1 MRSSAFPRWS
11 TGLVTVL
18 ILSLSGGSSH
28 AAGGSKGFIKTTMPL
43 FQITVAPGGV
53 QLFH

>member
-18 ILSLSGGSSH
+18 ILSLSGGS
-28 AAGGSKGFIKTTMPL
+28 KGFIKTTMPL

-53 QLFH
+53 RLFH